1 MIRRP
6 PRPTRTD
13 TLFPYTTLFRSGQE
27 VRIEGPYGCFSF
39 DDDCARQIWIGG
51 GIGITPFIARMQ
63 YLAQS
68 AGGARP
74 EIDLFYSTAEVDEE
88 ALDKLKADEAAA
100 HIRLHVLIRSEERR
114 VGKECVSTCRTRC
127 WP

>member
-1 MIRRP
+1 
-6 PRPTRTD
+6 
-13 TLFPYTTLFRSGQE
+13 
-27 VRIEGPYGCFSF
+27 
-39 DDDCARQIWIGG
+39 
-51 GIGITPFIARMQ
+51 MQ

-100 HIRLHVLIRSEERR
+100 HIRLHVLIDTRDGRLDGERIR
-114 VGKECVSTCRTRC
+114 ATVPEWREASIWFCGPLGFGERLLRDRAEARGVGKEGVS
-127 WP
+127 

>member
-1 MIRRP
+1 
-6 PRPTRTD
+6 
-13 TLFPYTTLFRSGQE
+13 
-27 VRIEGPYGCFSF
+27 
-39 DDDCARQIWIGG
+39 
-51 GIGITPFIARMQ
+51 MQ

-100 HIRLHVLIRSEERR
+100 HIRLHVLIDTRDGRLDGERIRATVPEWREASIWFCGPIGFGEMLRRAFAALGFPGAQRFHQESSEARR
-114 VGKECVSTCRTRC
+114 VGKGCVRTVRPR
-127 WP
+127 WAP

>member
-1 MIRRP
+1 
-6 PRPTRTD
+6 
-13 TLFPYTTLFRSGQE
+13 
-27 VRIEGPYGCFSF
+27 
-39 DDDCARQIWIGG
+39 
-51 GIGITPFIARMQ
+51 MQ

-100 HIRLHVLIRSEERR
+100 HIRLHVLIDTRDGRLDGERLR
-114 VGKECVSTCRTRC
+114 ATVPELREARIWLCAPIGFADILRRECAAQGFPVATRF
-127 WP
+127 PQ